1 MKWLNIHP
9 NVHLIVIL
17 WKNEYDLRLYKLTL
31 FYPMLYILYDGDM
44 KIYCITR
51 VIHYID
57 IKLNQKLIQQQL
69 ALKLHGAA

>member
-1 MKWLNIHP
+1 
-9 NVHLIVIL
+9 
-17 WKNEYDLRLYKLTL
+17 
-31 FYPMLYILYDGDM
+31 MLYILYDGDM

-69 ALKLHGAA
+69 ALKLHGAGYMSARYQEYLVSRKIGERKIIDGLSDL